1 MRDKV
6 NRPEKSFAFLKA
18 GTALAVAAALACGPL
33 AANPALAF
41 ELFGMKFFEKEKDT
55 AEVIDPVNYSLTLD
69 PGTEDGDLKKAVEN
83 AAYLKQ
89 DEGTPVS
96 GDLGLVI
103 KARDDRDRILAA
115 LYENGR
121 YGGVVNVT
129 VNGQDLDSLPPNP
142 EFNHRG
148 AIPVTIS
155 VEPGPVFTFGEVAFS
170 GDAEGRNP
178 ADYGLVP
185 GARADSTIILKA
197 GEKVVVDLK
206 AEGRPLAKLTERNAT
221 ADHKTQ
227 TVDVVIAA
235 EGGPVA
241 PVGAV
246 GVNGTKTVDPGFVQR
261 YSRINAGQ
269 PYSPEALTK
278 ASERLRALGVF
289 SSVTIREASKLAPDG
304 SLPMTIEVSE
314 GKHRYF
320 GVGAQYSNTDGI
332 GLQGY
337 WGHRN
342 LFGQA
347 ESLRIEGSVNRI
359 GESDIGDLDYS
370 TAILFSKPGAFGP
383 ASTFN
388 ASLKAS
394 IVDPDAY
401 KAFTTTAAAGV
412 SVELSDKDTVSAGA
426 ELSWADVE
434 DAFGKNKYLTA
445 SIPIEYVRDTRDDK
459 LNPTEGYR
467 FLINAKPS
475 YETQR
480 GTFFSSFEGAITGYK
495 ALGAEDRFVLA
506 GKLAGGTII
515 GGDQLSDIPA
525 TRRFYLGGGG
535 TVRGYGYQEI
545 SPRNGAN
552 QLLGG
557 RSYMAASAEVR
568 IGITETIGLVPFID
582 AGTVST
588 DEIPDFKDIR
598 AGAGLGLRYATPFG
612 PLRLDVAV
620 PLKKYPGG
628 TSFGVYAGIGQS
640 F

>member
-18 GTALAVAAALACGPL
+18 GTALAVAAALVLGPVSVT
-33 AANPALAF
+33 AASAF
-41 ELFGMKFFEKEKDT
+41 EIFGMKFFEKEEETT
-55 AEVIDPVNYSLTLD
+55 AVIDPVNYTLTLN
-69 PGTEDGDLKKAVEN
+69 PGTDDDDLKEAIEN
-83 AAYLKQ
+83 TARLKE

-115 LYENGR
+115 LYENAR

-129 VNGQDLDSLPPNP
+129 IDGQDLDSLPPSP
-142 EFNHRG
+142 EFGRRD

-155 VEPGPVFTFGEVAFS
+155 VEPGPVFTFGDVAFS

-185 GARADSTIILKA
+185 GARADSTLILKA

-206 AEGRPLAKLTERNAT
+206 AEGRPLAKLIERNAT

-227 TVDVVIAA
+227 TVDVIIAA

-241 PVGAV
+241 PVGEV
-246 GVNGTKTVDPGFVQR
+246 GVSGTKTVDANFVQR

-269 PYSPEALTK
+269 PYSPEALNK
-278 ASERLRALGVF
+278 AAERLRTLGVF
-289 SSVTIREASKLAPDG
+289 SSVTIREADKLAPDG

-342 LFGQA
+342 LFGEA
-347 ESLRIEGSVNRI
+347 ESLRLEGSVNRI
-359 GESDIGDLDYS
+359 GESDLGNLDYS

-412 SVELSDKDTVSAGA
+412 SIELSDRDTVSAGG
-426 ELSWADVE
+426 ELMWSDVE

-445 SIPIEYVRDTRDDK
+445 AIPIEYVRDTRDDK

-467 FLINAKPS
+467 LLINAKPS
-475 YETQR
+475 YETYR
-480 GTFFSSFEGAITGYK
+480 GTFFSSFEGAITGYQ
-495 ALGAEDRFVLA
+495 ALGAEDRVVLA
-506 GKLAGGTII
+506 GKVAGGTII
-515 GGDQLSDIPA
+515 GGDKLSDIPA
-525 TRRFYLGGGG
+525 TRRFFLGGGG

-545 SPRNGAN
+545 SPRNGKDE
-552 QLLGG
+552 LLGG
-557 RSYMAASAEVR
+557 RSYVAASAEVR
-568 IGITETIGLVPFID
+568 IGVTETIGVVPFID
-582 AGTVST
+582 VGTVST
-588 DEIPDFKDIR
+588 DEVPDFNDIR
-598 AGAGLGLRYATPFG
+598 AGAGVGLRYATPFG

-620 PLKKYPGG
+620 PLNKYPGG